1 MTPTIDEAIRA
12 YLLAVTRADRSVPP
26 WRPWCDANRDAL
38 IALHGRAG
46 FLRVK
51 LDPEASVPGWLDAL
65 GIACDAIART
75 QLAKAGRGAGWD
87 PIPDVFGVRAL
98 YAAGRAAEAD
108 AQLLTMVLAS
118 HAAVGADGGAALG
131 DMVTDAEALAAEG
144 FVAEALGLAEAVAGL
159 PCDDDLVAPAV
170 AHARSLRARLLARA

>member
-26 WRPWCDANRDAL
+26 WRAWCDTNRDAL

-87 PIPDVFGVRAL
+87 PMPDVFGVRAL
-98 YAAGRAAEAD
+98 YAAGRVAEGD
-108 AQLLTMVLAS
+108 ANLRAMVLAA
-118 HAAVGADGGAALG
+118 HAAVGRTALE
-131 DMVTDAEALAAEG
+131 DMVTDAEALAAES
-144 FVAEALGLAEAVAGL
+144 FVIEALGLAKAVAGL
-159 PCDDDLVAPAV
+159 PCDDDLVAPMV
-170 AHARSLRARLLARA
+170 AHARALRARLLERA